1 MRAKNLS
8 HCWPAPLALSLLLS
22 VCTAAL
28 AQGSTGGRTPILQP
42 DSAMGQV
49 VRTVYKGEFSYVRV
63 ERAEAQSTPSQHP
76 VTVAPEALRAALA
89 ALRFGPAADEPLF
102 NDDELTEIVPPLVRG
117 LGELQPT
124 QDLAFAVVGRH
135 GGWKGLASRAVT
147 TGRMFRSG
155 AGLQLI
161 VGLAQRSFESQY
173 LATGYLFPFEPGRR
187 AEMVDRASVVTGA
200 PAGAGAA
207 RTDWVL
213 LTLAV
218 VPAQTAVAP
227 APASAPATAP
237 AIAPVVAPTAAA
249 AAPLAPA
256 TVAPAAPAAAPPSRP
271 RDAAYFDELEYRLR
285 ALKRLRDDGLISEDE
300 YQQKRREVL
309 EKL

>member
-1 MRAKNLS
+1 
-8 HCWPAPLALSLLLS
+8 
-22 VCTAAL
+22 
-28 AQGSTGGRTPILQP
+28 
-42 DSAMGQV
+42 
-49 VRTVYKGEFSYVRV
+49 
-63 ERAEAQSTPSQHP
+63 
-76 VTVAPEALRAALA
+76 LRAALA

-135 GGWKGLASRAVT
+135 GGWKGLASRVVT

-218 VPAQTAVAP
+218 VPAQTAAAP
-227 APASAPATAP
+227 APASAPAIAP
-237 AIAPVVAPTAAA
+237 ASAPVVAPAAAA

-256 TVAPAAPAAAPPSRP
+256 TVAPAAPAAATPSRP

-285 ALKRLRDDGLISEDE
+285 TLKRLRDDGLISEDE